1 MSESEAARTA
11 VLFSGHF
18 ANQAR
23 RGSMHWL
30 ADELLKHGWRVRF
43 VTFGFSWVSILTRD
57 VRLRNAERRRTGL
70 HEVRPG
76 LDGYFQYTP
85 FHPIDLRH
93 RWLNQIAAP
102 AFALFPGFWTQA
114 VQLLTGDADLV
125 VLESGL
131 PLLLAPTVK
140 DNSEARL
147 VYRVNDDVR
156 ILRTP
161 PVVREAE
168 LRYAPLFD
176 RISLASPVLARRFEG
191 LGCIGLDPMGLDATI
206 FDQPHPSPYQPRW
219 AREVVSAGTSHFD
232 ADAVRAMAAL
242 RPDWRFHIIGRLREP
257 ISGPNIVWHGEK
269 HFSEVVPFVQHAD
282 IGLAPYRDLPG
293 VAYQVHHSN
302 RLLQYAHL
310 KLPTL
315 GPMSMTH
322 ADAPH
327 LIGYVP
333 GNTASL
339 ELALAQADA
348 MERAALPRE
357 VPGWDALYRGIVS
370 VCV

>member
-1 MSESEAARTA
+1 MSGAGRTA
-11 VLFSGHF
+11 VLFTGHF
-18 ANQAR
+18 VDQAR

-43 VTFGFSWVSILTRD
+43 VTFGFSWISLLTRD
-57 VRLRNAERRRTGL
+57 VRLRGADRSRMGMYS
-70 HEVRPG
+70 VRPG
-76 LDGYFQYTP
+76 LDSYVQFTP

-93 RWLNQIAAP
+93 RWLNRLAAP
-102 AFALFPGFWTQA
+102 VFALFPAFWTGA
-114 VQLLTGDADLV
+114 VRRLTGNADLV

-131 PLLLAPTVK
+131 PLLLAPIVK
-140 DNSEARL
+140 AHSRARL

-161 PVVREAE
+161 LAVREAE

-191 LGCIGLDPMGLDATI
+191 LGPIGLDPMGLDAAI

-232 ADAVRAMAAL
+232 AEAVRAMAAL
-242 RPDWRFHIIGRLREP
+242 RPAWRFHILGRLREP

-269 HFSEVVPFVQHAD
+269 PFAEVVPFVQHAD
-282 IGLAPYRDLPG
+282 IGLTPYRDLPG

-302 RLLQYAHL
+302 RLLQYARL

-315 GPMSMTH
+315 GPMAMTH

-327 LIGYVP
+327 LIGYLP
-333 GNTASL
+333 GDTASL
-339 ELALAQADA
+339 ERALS
-348 MERAALPRE
+348 RAEKMDRATLTGQ
-357 VPGWDALYRGIVS
+357 VAGWDELYRGIVS
-370 VCV
+370 VCDAR